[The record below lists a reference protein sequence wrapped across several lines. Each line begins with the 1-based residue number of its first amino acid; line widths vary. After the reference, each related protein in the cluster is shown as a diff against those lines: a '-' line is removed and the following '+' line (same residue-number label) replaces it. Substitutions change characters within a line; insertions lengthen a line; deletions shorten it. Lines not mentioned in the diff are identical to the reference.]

1 MPRPGALESSE
12 WRASG
17 VYLKNPR
24 YAGTYAYGKTTGA
37 RRVDG
42 TARRRSLPME
52 QWQVCIPEAHAG
64 FIDWHEYCRNQET
77 MASNAK
83 AYAAWDR
90 RIAAPREGA
99 AMLQSRV
106 ICGRCGNRMSPFY
119 NRARPSRG
127 ERSHAYYRCRKQHD
141 RYGKNICQSIR
152 AEAVDCEISRF
163 VIASMNRENIN
174 LALSV
179 QDQIRTEF
187 AAADAQRANRI
198 EALRYEVDLAQRRFF
213 EVDPA
218 NRLVAAT
225 LESDWNERLLILE
238 QACREREAH
247 TTARDAAFSD
257 QQVLRVQQLTQDF
270 ERVWNAPDTKNTD
283 RKRLLGLLIEDATL
297 TRDGYEVT
305 IELRMRGGKTLTLDS
320 VSLPKPAA
328 LLKKT
333 RPETLAALDRLLDTH
348 TAKGAAR
355 ELNRT
360 GHRNWKGELYNT
372 TRVQSI
378 RRTYGLRSHVERM
391 QGRLREQGYA
401 TAAEMAQ
408 QFGVSVCTIRGWAR
422 KNCHLERK
430 VFLTEGREH
439 CMYRIH
445 CDSEPIHSNC
455 NSVKRCNA
463 DTKKNAHA
471 PQTGQGVL

>member
-1 MPRPGALESSE
+1 
-12 WRASG
+12 
-17 VYLKNPR
+17 
-24 YAGTYAYGKTTGA
+24 
-37 RRVDG
+37 
-42 TARRRSLPME
+42 
-52 QWQVCIPEAHAG
+52 
-64 FIDWHEYCRNQET
+64 
-77 MASNAK
+77 
-83 AYAAWDR
+83 
-90 RIAAPREGA
+90 
-99 AMLQSRV
+99 MLQSRV

-179 QDQIRTEF
+179 QYQIRTEF

-225 LESDWNERLLILE
+225 LEADWNERLANLE

-257 QQVLRVQQLTQDF
+257 QQVLRIQQLTQDF
-270 ERVWNAPDTKNTD
+270 ERVWNASDTKNTD
-283 RKRLLGLLIEDATL
+283 RKRLLGLLIEDVTL
-297 TRDGYEVT
+297 TRDGYEVL
-305 IELRMRGGKTLTLDS
+305 IELCMRGGKTLTLNP
-320 VSLPKPAA
+320 VSLPKPIAM
-328 LLKKT
+328 LKKT
-333 RPETLAALDRLLDTH
+333 PPETLAALDQLLDTH

-372 TRVQSI
+372 TRVQNI

-422 KNCHLERK
+422 KNCRLERK
-430 VFLTEGREH
+430 VFLTEGEGEFIY
-439 CMYRIH
+439 C
-445 CDSEPIHSNC
+445 
-455 NSVKRCNA
+455 
-463 DTKKNAHA
+463 
-471 PQTGQGVL
+471 